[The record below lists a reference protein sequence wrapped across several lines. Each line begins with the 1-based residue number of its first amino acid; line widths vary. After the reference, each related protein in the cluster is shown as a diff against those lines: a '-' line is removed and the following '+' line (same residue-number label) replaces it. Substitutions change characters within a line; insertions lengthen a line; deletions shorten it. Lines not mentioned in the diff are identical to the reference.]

1 MVETLRNPDV
11 NKLRINPPNALSE
24 VIGRIEIPFPLSR
37 LVELF
42 RFFKEFIEE
51 FKNKFGLEI
60 RPGDSLKI
68 LADKKIISHLK
79 EFYEYLSTTT
89 FNPETLKK
97 LEALREMLQYP
108 YNPYKERGQAFVYL
122 AVLLFFI
129 VIIAAIVGFF
139 NFDVATVQNLEK
151 LLRALGADEETL
163 KRYHELV
170 ELLRNIYQLFG
181 LADPLRF
188 FKRG

>member
-1 MVETLRNPDV
+1 
-11 NKLRINPPNALSE
+11 
-24 VIGRIEIPFPLSR
+24 
-37 LVELF
+37 
-42 RFFKEFIEE
+42 
-51 FKNKFGLEI
+51 
-60 RPGDSLKI
+60 
-68 LADKKIISHLK
+68 
-79 EFYEYLSTTT
+79 
-89 FNPETLKK
+89 
-97 LEALREMLQYP
+97 MLQYP
-108 YNPYKERGQAFVYL
+108 YKEGGQAFVYL

>member
-60 RPGDSLKI
+60 RLGDSLKI
-68 LADKKIISHLK
+68 LADKKFL
-79 EFYEYLSTTT
+79 
-89 FNPETLKK
+89 
-97 LEALREMLQYP
+97 
-108 YNPYKERGQAFVYL
+108 
-122 AVLLFFI
+122 
-129 VIIAAIVGFF
+129 VI
-139 NFDVATVQNLEK
+139 
-151 LLRALGADEETL
+151 
-163 KRYHELV
+163 
-170 ELLRNIYQLFG
+170 
-181 LADPLRF
+181 
-188 FKRG
+188 

>member
-11 NKLRINPPNALSE
+11 NNPRINPPGSLSE

-42 RFFKEFIEE
+42 RFFEE
-51 FKNKFGLEI
+51 FKNKFPGLEI
-60 RPGDSLKI
+60 SFGDLLKI
-68 LADKKIISHLK
+68 FADEKIISHLK
-79 EFYEYLSTTT
+79 EFYEYLSTAI
-89 FNPETLKK
+89 FNPETLEKLKVK

-108 YNPYKERGQAFVYL
+108 YKERGQGLVYV
-122 AVLLFFI
+122 AVVLFFLI
-129 VIIAAIVGFF
+129 LAAAIVGFF
-139 NFDVATVQNLEK
+139 DFDVANVQNIEQ

-163 KRYHELV
+163 KKFRELV
-170 ELLRNIYQLFG
+170 ELIRKIYQLFG
-181 LADPLRF
+181 WADPLRF